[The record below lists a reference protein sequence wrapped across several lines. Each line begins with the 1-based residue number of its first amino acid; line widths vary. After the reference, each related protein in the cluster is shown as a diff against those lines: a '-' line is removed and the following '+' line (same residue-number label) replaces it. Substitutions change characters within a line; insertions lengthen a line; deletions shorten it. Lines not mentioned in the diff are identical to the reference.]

1 MDSNRPVSSLMVCES
16 VLLVLPEDAQSL
28 QPSLPAVTG
37 STEAV
42 PEVELEGLL
51 SVVLP
56 PEDVIDHFSSRE
68 PSF

>member
-1 MDSNRPVSSLMVCES
+1 MDSRRPLSCLIVCAA
-16 VLLVLPEDAQSL
+16 VLSVLPEDAEGLQS
-28 QPSLPAVTG
+28 SLPAVTG

-42 PEVELEGLL
+42 PQVEPESLL

-56 PEDVIDHFSSRE
+56 SENVIHHLGSRE

>member
-1 MDSNRPVSSLMVCES
+1 MDSSRPVAGLIIFEP
-16 VLLVLPEDAQSL
+16 VLSVLPEDAQSL
-28 QPSLPAVTG
+28 QPSLSAVTG

-42 PEVELEGLL
+42 PEIEPEGLL

-56 PEDVIDHFSSRE
+56 PEDVIDHLGSRE

>member
-1 MDSNRPVSSLMVCES
+1 MDSSRPVSSLMVCES
-16 VLLVLPEDAQSL
+16 VLSVLPEDAQSL
-28 QPSLPAVTG
+28 QLSLPAVAW

-42 PEVELEGLL
+42 PEVEPEGLL

-56 PEDVIDHFSSRE
+56 PENMVYHLGSRE

>member
-1 MDSNRPVSSLMVCES
+1 MDSSRPFSGLIVCAA
-16 VLLVLPEDAQSL
+16 VLSILPEDAEGLQS
-28 QPSLPAVTG
+28 SLPAVAW

-42 PEVELEGLL
+42 PQVEPESLL

-56 PEDVIDHFSSRE
+56 PENVIDHFSSRE